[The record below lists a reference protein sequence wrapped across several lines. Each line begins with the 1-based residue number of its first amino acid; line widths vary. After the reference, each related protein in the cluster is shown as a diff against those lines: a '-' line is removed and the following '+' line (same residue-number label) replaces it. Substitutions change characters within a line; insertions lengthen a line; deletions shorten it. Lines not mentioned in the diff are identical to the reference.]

1 MGRGRPD
8 GQVQAIQEEGD
19 SSGSKNEVET
29 EDIPEEEQGEISL
42 CVAMGVTSSSSK
54 TIKIQ
59 EYVKKLPITILID
72 CGFTH
77 SFVNSK
83 IVKVLRLE
91 AIPSYAPM
99 KVKVANGE
107 YMYSRA
113 ICPNFCWKMQEE
125 PFCFDVRL
133 LQVGGCELVL
143 GIDWLDLVAP
153 VLLHTRPLSISFFR
167 GDTWVTLLS
176 HQEDPK
182 LVTT

>member
-1 MGRGRPD
+1 
-8 GQVQAIQEEGD
+8 
-19 SSGSKNEVET
+19 
-29 EDIPEEEQGEISL
+29 
-42 CVAMGVTSSSSK
+42 MGVTSSSSK

-59 EYVKKLPITILID
+59 GYAKKLPITILVD
-72 CGFTH
+72 CGSTH
-77 SFVNSK
+77 SFVNPK

-133 LQVGGCELVL
+133 LQVGGCDLDL
-143 GIDWLDLVAP
+143 DMNWLDLVAP
-153 VLLHTRPLSISFFR
+153 VLLHIRPQYIIFQR
-167 GDTWVTLLS
+167 
-176 HQEDPK
+176 
-182 LVTT
+182 